1 MKSLLATILSVP
13 CVAANAGGY
22 VGPFTSFAG
31 DKKCTSVPA
40 GSSHIKVEGTATNF
54 ALDYSCDSL
63 QVPRSIDHWKSPMCT
78 EMTRPSSS
86 IYLSIDL
93 SIYLSIYLTS
103 QPSSIAP
110 GALGVAEAPGD

>member
-13 CVAANAGGY
+13 CVAATAGY

-40 GSSHIKVEGTATNF
+40 DSSHPEGTATNY

-63 QVPRSIDHWKSPMCT
+63 QVPICQ
-78 EMTRPSSS
+78 
-86 IYLSIDL
+86 I
-93 SIYLSIYLTS
+93 
-103 QPSSIAP
+103 
-110 GALGVAEAPGD
+110 

>member
-13 CVAANAGGY
+13 CVGATVNAAGGY

-40 GSSHIKVEGTATNF
+40 SSHINVEGIATNY

-63 QVPRSIDHWKSPMCT
+63 QV
-78 EMTRPSSS
+78 
-86 IYLSIDL
+86 
-93 SIYLSIYLTS
+93 
-103 QPSSIAP
+103 
-110 GALGVAEAPGD
+110 

>member
-13 CVAANAGGY
+13 CVAATAGY

-40 GSSHIKVEGTATNF
+40 SSHINVEGIATNY

-63 QVPRSIDHWKSPMCT
+63 QV
-78 EMTRPSSS
+78 
-86 IYLSIDL
+86 
-93 SIYLSIYLTS
+93 
-103 QPSSIAP
+103 
-110 GALGVAEAPGD
+110 

>member
-13 CVAANAGGY
+13 CVGATVNAAGGY

-40 GSSHIKVEGTATNF
+40 NSHAEGTATTVATNY

-63 QVPRSIDHWKSPMCT
+63 QVDR
-78 EMTRPSSS
+78 
-86 IYLSIDL
+86 
-93 SIYLSIYLTS
+93 
-103 QPSSIAP
+103 
-110 GALGVAEAPGD
+110 

>member
-13 CVAANAGGY
+13 FVGAKVNAAGGY

-40 GSSHIKVEGTATNF
+40 SSHAEGTATNY

-63 QVPRSIDHWKSPMCT
+63 QVDR
-78 EMTRPSSS
+78 
-86 IYLSIDL
+86 
-93 SIYLSIYLTS
+93 
-103 QPSSIAP
+103 
-110 GALGVAEAPGD
+110 

>member
-13 CVAANAGGY
+13 CVGATVNAAGGY

-63 QVPRSIDHWKSPMCT
+63 QVPR
-78 EMTRPSSS
+78 
-86 IYLSIDL
+86 
-93 SIYLSIYLTS
+93 
-103 QPSSIAP
+103 
-110 GALGVAEAPGD
+110 